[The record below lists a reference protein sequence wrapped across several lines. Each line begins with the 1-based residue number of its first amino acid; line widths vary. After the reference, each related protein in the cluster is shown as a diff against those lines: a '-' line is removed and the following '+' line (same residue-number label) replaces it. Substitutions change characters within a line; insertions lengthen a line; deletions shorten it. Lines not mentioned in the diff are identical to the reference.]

1 MRTLH
6 HVLALAIVLAFP
18 PALVAQPV
26 EADGPFD
33 VLIRRG
39 RVLDGSG
46 NPFFY
51 ADVGIRGDEIV
62 AVGDLDGAPA
72 RRTIEA
78 DGKYVTPGFIALHE
92 HLEHD
97 ILDGYGTVPNY
108 TTQGFTTAVINADG
122 YNFNLVGGDDTPLW
136 PLDRE
141 RTLLEDAGT
150 ALNLALLVPHGVIRN
165 MVMGA
170 APEDVMR
177 FATPDEL
184 EAMKAFVREGMEDGA
199 FGLST
204 GLEYNPMRYSSP
216 EEVLALAKEVAPYGG
231 HFQAHMRSQGRYPK
245 WELPSHMDHP
255 VQHHVT
261 WMDATMEVL
270 DIAREANIPVMID
283 HIHPKGPREWGMSK
297 VTTGLIDEMWKDGYQ
312 VYLNM
317 HSYEGYSTYVTLIP
331 RWALIVGEVPGQ
343 SMADDFPPVEYGD
356 LRANLRER
364 LADPATRKMIASDVA
379 YEILRQGGAE
389 NLLITDFPDRSIVGM
404 TLADLSEARG
414 ESSFD
419 TVIWLQM
426 NGFDRPGGVLW
437 MAKAVGMVDIVGW
450 MTKDYTAVCL
460 DRGADR
466 PEIRANPAIH
476 PGYFGTSGRLIKEF
490 ALDRGTITLSHAIR
504 ALTGLPAQILGLAD
518 RGRIEVGMKA
528 DVVVFD
534 PETIKTEAT
543 YLDPFVYQ
551 EGMTHVLV
559 NGQFVVDGGAPTDAL
574 PGEVLRRQ
582 RGRTKPI
589 DASEHQ

>member
-1 MRTLH
+1 
-6 HVLALAIVLAFP
+6 
-18 PALVAQPV
+18 
-26 EADGPFD
+26 
-33 VLIRRG
+33 
-39 RVLDGSG
+39 
-46 NPFFY
+46 
-51 ADVGIRGDEIV
+51 
-62 AVGDLDGAPA
+62 
-72 RRTIEA
+72 
-78 DGKYVTPGFIALHE
+78 
-92 HLEHD
+92 
-97 ILDGYGTVPNY
+97 
-108 TTQGFTTAVINADG
+108 
-122 YNFNLVGGDDTPLW
+122 
-136 PLDRE
+136 
-141 RTLLEDAGT
+141 
-150 ALNLALLVPHGVIRN
+150 
-165 MVMGA
+165 
-170 APEDVMR
+170 
-177 FATPDEL
+177 
-184 EAMKAFVREGMEDGA
+184 
-199 FGLST
+199 
-204 GLEYNPMRYSSP
+204 
-216 EEVLALAKEVAPYGG
+216 
-231 HFQAHMRSQGRYPK
+231 
-245 WELPSHMDHP
+245 
-255 VQHHVT
+255 
-261 WMDATMEVL
+261 
-270 DIAREANIPVMID
+270 
-283 HIHPKGPREWGMSK
+283 MSK

-404 TLADLSEARG
+404 TLADLSAARG